1 MSASF
6 QIPGA
11 PIALQRARAG
21 KHGFYDPQKHIKT
34 AMQIYLSHYEGPLLE
49 GPLFLTAYFFMPIPK
64 TASKK
69 TIQELKGTFH
79 PIRPDSDNLLK
90 YLGDLCQD
98 SGNIFK
104 DDASIAGGL
113 FLKVW
118 EENKNA
124 RSHFTF
130 TPLGNRKLKAA
141 PFDISSFLDLIS
153 AI

>member
-1 MSASF
+1 MSARF

-11 PIALQRARAG
+11 PVALARARAG

-34 AMQIYLSHYEGPLLE
+34 AMQIYLSHYEGPLLT
-49 GPLFLTAYFFMPIPK
+49 GPIFLTAYFFMPIPK

-79 PIRPDSDNLLK
+79 PLRCDLDNLIKMLN
-90 YLGDLCQD
+90 DACQL

-104 DDASIAGGL
+104 DDACIAGTL
-113 FLKVW
+113 AFKIW
-118 EENKNA
+118 EENPKA
-124 RSHFTF
+124 RTHFVF
-130 TPLGNRKLKAA
+130 TPMGKRRIKQE

-153 AI
+153 AS

>member
-1 MSASF
+1 MNSVNF
-6 QIPGA
+6 NIPGA
-11 PIALQRARAG
+11 PIALQRARQG

-79 PIRPDSDNLLK
+79 PIRCDLDNLIKWLN
-90 YLGDLCQD
+90 DTCQL

-104 DDASIAGGL
+104 DDGCIAGTL
-113 FLKVW
+113 AFKIW
-118 EENKNA
+118 DENNKA

-130 TPLGNRKLKAA
+130 TPLKNRKIKTE
-141 PFDISSFLDLIS
+141 PFDITTFLDLIS
-153 AI
+153 K